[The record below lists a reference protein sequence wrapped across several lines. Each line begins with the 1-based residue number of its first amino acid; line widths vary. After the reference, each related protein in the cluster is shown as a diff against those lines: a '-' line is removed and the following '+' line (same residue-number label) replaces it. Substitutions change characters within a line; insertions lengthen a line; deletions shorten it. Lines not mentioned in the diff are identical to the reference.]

1 MHGGL
6 SNATRLAPA
15 TARRAQGQN
24 ALLRAP
30 QTTRARPP
38 RARIG
43 PPTVGSKGGLA
54 HRTWDFSP
62 TERGIPPCFRREPR
76 PSNVGTYRG
85 TIEVRQQHLQSWHLH
100 PLQEPTHA
108 GAPTTA
114 RSPARAAGAR
124 ELPTPPP
131 TAPNG
136 HHSAPGTPG
145 RATHEGQGVTT
156 RPRRH
161 GARATR
167 AGLTCKISHKMRRVA
182 PTLRPSSH
190 RTCAHP
196 PPPAPT
202 SPRGRCPTPE

>member
-136 HHSAPGTPG
+136 HHSAPGTTG
-145 RATHEGQGVTT
+145 RAT
-156 RPRRH
+156 RPQDAPPMRGKAGRAD
-161 GARATR
+161 GA
-167 AGLTCKISHKMRRVA
+167 
-182 PTLRPSSH
+182 
-190 RTCAHP
+190 
-196 PPPAPT
+196 PAPPGSAPHAHADPPT
-202 SPRGRCPTPE
+202 NTPVFSLFSPCY